1 MHVTL
6 VHVHVKPEFVKDF
19 IEACRLNHEA
29 SIREPGNRRFDILQS
44 PEDTT
49 RFMLYEA
56 YLTPE
61 DVSKHKETA
70 HYKKWCEQV
79 EPWMSEPRQR
89 SRYSGLYPR

>member
-1 MHVTL
+1 
-6 VHVHVKPEFVKDF
+6 
-19 IEACRLNHEA
+19 
-29 SIREPGNRRFDILQS
+29 
-44 PEDTT
+44 
-49 RFMLYEA
+49 MLYEA